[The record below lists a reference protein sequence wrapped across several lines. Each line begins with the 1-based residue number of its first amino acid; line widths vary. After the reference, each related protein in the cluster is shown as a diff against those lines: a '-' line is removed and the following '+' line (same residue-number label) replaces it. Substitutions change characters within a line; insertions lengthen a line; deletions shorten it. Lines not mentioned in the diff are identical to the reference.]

1 MTLQNWLQEN
11 KFSLAL
17 SSGFF
22 GFYAHC
28 GFVKALYE
36 AKCFPQELAGS
47 SAGAIVAG
55 ALASGLEPLKIEEI
69 ILKLG
74 KKDFWDPAIGFGL
87 VRGELFEEILRDH
100 FIEDFSDAKL
110 PLHIS
115 VFDIYKM
122 RTTVARSGS
131 AAKAIRASCAVPLMF
146 HPTIIGKR
154 PFWDG
159 GIFDKAGTLGLRTEN
174 TILCHYLKPAGL
186 WGDLEH
192 KNVLKKATPNLKI
205 VLSEG
210 LPTSGPNHMYRGKAI
225 IDLAYE
231 QTKTKLQQR
240 L

>member
-55 ALASGLEPLKIEEI
+55 ALASGLHHEKIEEI
-69 ILKLG
+69 LLKLG
-74 KKDFWDPAIGFGL
+74 KKDFWDPAPGFGL

-100 FIEDFSDAKL
+100 FIQDFSEAKL

-146 HPTIIGKR
+146 HPTMIEQR

-159 GIFDKAGTLGLRTEN
+159 GIFDKAGILGLGSEN
-174 TILCHYLKPAGL
+174 TILCHYLKPAGF
-186 WGDLEH
+186 WGNLEH
-192 KNVLKKATPNLKI
+192 KNVIKKAPAHLKI
-205 VLSEG
+205 FLSEN
-210 LPTSGPNHMYRGKAI
+210 LPTSGPNHMNKGKAI
-225 IDLAYE
+225 VEMAY
-231 QTKTKLQQR
+231 QNTKQKLSQPI
-240 L
+240 

>member
-11 KFSLAL
+11 KFSLGL

-36 AKCFPQELAGS
+36 AQCIPQAVAGS

-55 ALASGLEPLKIEEI
+55 ALASGLEPAKIEEI

-74 KKDFWDPAIGFGL
+74 KKDFWDPALGFGL
-87 VRGELFEEILRDH
+87 VRGELFEKILSDH
-100 FIEDFSDAKL
+100 FIDDFSQAKL

-115 VFDIYKM
+115 VFDIYKF
-122 RTTVARSGS
+122 RTTVARTGS

-146 HPTIIGKR
+146 HPTMIDKR

-159 GIFDKAGTLGLRTEN
+159 GIFDKAGILGLGTESPV
-174 TILCHYLKPAGL
+174 LCHYLKSPGFLAN
-186 WGDLEH
+186 LEH
-192 KNVLKKATPNLKI
+192 KNLIKKSSPNLKI
-205 VLSEG
+205 LLSEG
-210 LPTSGPNHMYRGKAI
+210 LPSSGPNLMHLGKSI

-231 QTKTKLQQR
+231 QTKSRLQEAP
-240 L
+240 

>member
-36 AKCFPQELAGS
+36 ANCIPQELAGS

-55 ALASGLEPLKIEEI
+55 ALASGLDPLKIEEI

-74 KKDFWDPAIGFGL
+74 KKDFWDPALGFGL

-100 FIEDFSDAKL
+100 FIEDFSEAKL

-159 GIFDKAGTLGLRTEN
+159 GIFDKAGTLGLGTEAPV
-174 TILCHYLKPAGL
+174 LCHYLKPAGL
-186 WGDLEH
+186 WGNLEH

-205 VLSEG
+205 FLSEG
-210 LPTSGPNHMYRGKAI
+210 LPTSGPNHMHRGKAI

-231 QTKTKLQQR
+231 QTKAKLQKSI
-240 L
+240 